1 VSLAQSC
8 WRRTIFKKKAASFFI
23 KPGIIMPI
31 ITVVGSTN
39 TDLVVKVPRL
49 PLSGETIK
57 GTDFQVFSGGKGAN
71 QAVAAARLGAHVNF
85 ITKIGNDNF
94 GKRELANLKQ
104 NGINTNY
111 VIIDE
116 HHPTGVALIEVDDLG
131 RNRIVVIPG
140 ANHHLTPEDIHPIK
154 HVFENSDV
162 VLVQLEIPMTTVG
175 YALAAGAKSNAV
187 VILNPAPA
195 EEIPDEFYSNIAIL
209 TPNETEAALLTNLQP
224 EHIGKMADS
233 LLQKGL
239 DKVIITLGERGA
251 YFKDAIESGAVG
263 AFQVKPVDTTAAG
276 DAFNAGL
283 AVAIA
288 EGLSFEDALKFANAT
303 AALSVTR
310 MGAQPS
316 LPTRDEVENLLEQ
329 KK

>member
-1 VSLAQSC
+1 
-8 WRRTIFKKKAASFFI
+8 
-23 KPGIIMPI
+23 MPI

-39 TDLVVKVPRL
+39 TDLVAQVPRL
-49 PLSGETIK
+49 PLPGETIK

-71 QAVAAARLGAHVNF
+71 QAVAAARLGASVNF
-85 ITKIGNDNF
+85 ITKIGSDNF
-94 GKRELANLKQ
+94 GKREFANLKQ

-116 HHPTGVALIEVDDLG
+116 HHPTGVALIEVDDQG

-140 ANHHLTPEDIHPIK
+140 ANHHLTPEDIHPK
-154 HVFENSDV
+154 RHVIENCDV
-162 VLVQLEIPMTTVG
+162 LLVQLEIPITTVG
-175 YALAAGAKSNAV
+175 CAIAAGATSNTV

-209 TPNETEAALLTNLQP
+209 TPNETEAALLTNMQLAP
-224 EHIGKMADS
+224 IDNMADA
-233 LLQKGL
+233 LLKKGL
-239 DKVIITLGERGA
+239 NKVIITLGERGA
-251 YFKDAIESGAVG
+251 YYKDACESGEAG
-263 AFQVKPVDTTAAG
+263 AFHVEPVDTTAAG

-288 EGLSFEDALKFANAT
+288 EGLSFKDALKFANAA

-310 MGAQPS
+310 MGAQSS
-316 LPTRDEVENLLEQ
+316 LPTRHEVEKLLE
-329 KK
+329 K

>member
-1 VSLAQSC
+1 
-8 WRRTIFKKKAASFFI
+8 
-23 KPGIIMPI
+23 MPI

-49 PLSGETIK
+49 PLAGETIK

-85 ITKIGNDNF
+85 ITKIGSDNF

-104 NGINTNY
+104 NGISTNY

-140 ANHHLTPEDIHPIK
+140 ANHQLTPEDIHPIK

-162 VLVQLEIPMTTVG
+162 VLVQLEIPMSTVG

-195 EEIPDEFYSNIAIL
+195 EEIPDAFYFNIAIL
-209 TPNETEAALLTNLQP
+209 TPNETEAALLTNMQP
-224 EHIGKMADS
+224 AHIDKMADA
-233 LLQKGL
+233 LLKKGL

-251 YFKDAIESGAVG
+251 YFKDAIESGEAG
-263 AFQVKPVDTTAAG
+263 AFRVEPVDTTAAG

-288 EGLSFEDALKFANAT
+288 EGLSFKDALKFANAT

-316 LPTRDEVENLLEQ
+316 LPTRDEVETLL
-329 KK
+329 KKKK